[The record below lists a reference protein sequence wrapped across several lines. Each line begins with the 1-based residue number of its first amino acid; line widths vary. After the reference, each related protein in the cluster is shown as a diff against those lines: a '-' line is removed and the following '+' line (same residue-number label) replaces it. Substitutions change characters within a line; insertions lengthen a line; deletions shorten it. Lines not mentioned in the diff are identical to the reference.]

1 MFSTEY
7 AEGIA
12 VKVTTSAY
20 IRIESNAPDMLLE
33 FDPKKSLGP
42 ALTLPVAECDDTDTV
57 TVTLPRNKATLAILG
72 TMITRMSRELS

>member
-1 MFSTEY
+1 M
-7 AEGIA
+7 
-12 VKVTTSAY
+12 KVTTSAY

-42 ALTLPVAECDDTDTV
+42 ALTLPVAECDDTDTDTV